1 MTRKIKVFTVNRQF
15 DVNGT
20 SGTGHVITGIVLTD
34 GKVIAHWETET
45 PSIAI
50 HESWDH
56 FYKTHIGDHPENDTI
71 IEEVYINI
79 DDVGKLAINIGEL
92 LINR

>member
-1 MTRKIKVFTVNRQF
+1 MTKKIKVFTVNRQF

-20 SGTGHVITGIVLTD
+20 SGTGHVITGFVVPS
-34 GKVIAHWETET
+34 GKVVACWETES

-50 HESWDH
+50 HENWDD
-56 FYKTHIGDHPENDTI
+56 FYKVHIGDHPENDTI

-79 DDVGKLAINIGEL
+79 DDLGKLAINIGEL
-92 LINR
+92 LINQ